1 MSDVTEELI
10 TGWGNTAPTRAELR
24 HAQGV
29 DDVTAALTAAKE
41 AGATGSP
48 RGVIAR
54 GLGRSYGDPAQN
66 GGGIVLDTTQ
76 MNRVLNFDVEAGIVT
91 VEAGAS
97 LDQLMH
103 LLVPFG
109 WFVPVT
115 PGTRYVTVGGAIACD
130 IHGKNHHVDGSF
142 SQHVLSMELETPARG
157 RITVTPQSEPDFF
170 WATAGGM
177 GLTGIIT
184 QATFKLLPIETAYAK
199 VDIERAPNLDSV
211 MQTMLDTDDD
221 YYYSVA
227 WIDCLS
233 QGKDLGR
240 SVLLRGNHAKLD
252 DLSAKKRKP
261 PLAFSA
267 KPILSIPPVVPSG
280 LVNTLT
286 MKAFNEVWYRHYPA
300 KREGHIEN
308 FSAFFHPLDMLEKWN
323 RMYGPKG
330 FLQYQYVVAD
340 GQEDAVRKSL
350 ERLSAAGTASFLA
363 VLKRFGPANPGH
375 LSFPSPGWTLALDIP
390 VGSDKLVPL
399 LDGLDDLIADA
410 GGKIYFAKDSR
421 LRPEFIEQ
429 MYPRIG
435 QWRKIRNTLDPD
447 ALLRSDLSRRL
458 NLEGF

>member
-1 MSDVTEELI
+1 MSEVTDQLL
-10 TGWGNTAPTRAELR
+10 TGWGGTAPTRAEVHNVLTEN
-24 HAQGV
+24 
-29 DDVTAALTAAKE
+29 DVNTAIE
-41 AGATGSP
+41 AGKSIGASGGP

-66 GGGIVLDTTQ
+66 GGGVVVDTTS
-76 MNRVLNFDVEAGIVT
+76 MSGVRNLDAERGIVT
-91 VEAGAS
+91 VAAGAS

-142 SQHVLSMELETPARG
+142 SQHVLSFTLDTPARG
-157 RITVTPQSEPDFF
+157 VITVTPESEPDVF

-177 GLTGIIT
+177 GLTGIILE
-184 QATFKLLPIETAYAK
+184 ATIKLLSIETAYAK
-199 VDIERAPNLDSV
+199 VDIERAPNLDVV
-211 MQTMLDTDDD
+211 MQRMLESDED

-240 SVLLRGNHAKLD
+240 SVLLRGNHAKLS
-252 DLSAKKRKP
+252 DLPAKKAKS
-261 PLAFSA
+261 PLAFAA
-267 KPILSIPPVVPSG
+267 KPILAVPPIVPSG
-280 LVNTLT
+280 LVNKLT
-286 MKAFNEVWYRHYPA
+286 MKTFNEVWYRHYPA

-308 FSAFFHPLDMLEKWN
+308 FSAFFHPLDMIEKWN

-340 GQEDAVRKSL
+340 GQEEMVRKSL

-363 VLKRFGPANPGH
+363 VLKRFGEANPSH

-390 VGSDKLVPL
+390 VGDPGLLKL
-399 LDGLDDLIADA
+399 LDGLDELVVEA

-421 LRPEFIEQ
+421 LRPEFVET
-429 MYPRIG
+429 MYPRINE
-435 QWRKIRNTLDPD
+435 WRAVRDGLDPD
-447 ALLRSDLSRRL
+447 RLFRSDLSERL
-458 NLEGF
+458 GLLG